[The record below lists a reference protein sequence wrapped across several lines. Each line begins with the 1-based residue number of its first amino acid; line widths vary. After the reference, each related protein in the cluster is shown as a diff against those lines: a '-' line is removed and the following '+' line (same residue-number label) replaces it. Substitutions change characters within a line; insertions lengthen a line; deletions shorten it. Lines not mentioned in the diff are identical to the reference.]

1 MIECIKARLKLM
13 AVREGLTEDIA
24 NNNNASMIE
33 RVSIAVNALLIKAK
47 DQDEAVCL
55 VCGLCPKI
63 VCSDGNSKDTIHITD
78 NLVYDFEST
87 KDIPSLE
94 DFKIRMLKQMLRSSF
109 FQNER
114 KEIINMLKLPIIM
127 APKLLKEQVNSDSK
141 KKTLYGKE
149 IVYSSETLAAQLS
162 YFGIQTPL

>member
-55 VCGLCPKI
+55 VCGL
-63 VCSDGNSKDTIHITD
+63 
-78 NLVYDFEST
+78 
-87 KDIPSLE
+87 
-94 DFKIRMLKQMLRSSF
+94 
-109 FQNER
+109 
-114 KEIINMLKLPIIM
+114 
-127 APKLLKEQVNSDSK
+127 
-141 KKTLYGKE
+141 
-149 IVYSSETLAAQLS
+149 
-162 YFGIQTPL
+162 